1 MSRLRSASVGGDAHN
16 DDTSSGTSLI
26 VNELLTYVFDA
37 HTNHPADTIKQ
48 NVLNF
53 YSNTAIHDAKLALWN
68 AYERHLPKPTKRR
81 GPNQST
87 RELADILVS
96 IDGIDRLFFN
106 SDTLPVVFVAV
117 NLRNL
122 PREQHKDNVIEDI
135 LARLK
140 RIVMREA
147 CAPTPTLADPEGGLR
162 GLQPPPLNFQK
173 RGVTSVVIST
183 VSTVS
188 EQERNG
194 QGRRDVG
201 KSVHVRQAIM
211 QLDAYHV
218 RRGFVQKTANK
229 VVYNDGKHLHFAYP
243 FLDVAALM
251 DLLYISR
258 SSVVRPT
265 LHSQVIPDVTTS
277 FSQYIWSSY
286 VSLALYFSF

>member
-1 MSRLRSASVGGDAHN
+1 M
-16 DDTSSGTSLI
+16 
-26 VNELLTYVFDA
+26 
-37 HTNHPADTIKQ
+37 
-48 NVLNF
+48 
-53 YSNTAIHDAKLALWN
+53 
-68 AYERHLPKPTKRR
+68 
-81 GPNQST
+81 
-87 RELADILVS
+87 
-96 IDGIDRLFFN
+96 
-106 SDTLPVVFVAV
+106 
-117 NLRNL
+117 
-122 PREQHKDNVIEDI
+122 
-135 LARLK
+135 
-140 RIVMREA
+140 
-147 CAPTPTLADPEGGLR
+147 
-162 GLQPPPLNFQK
+162 
-173 RGVTSVVIST
+173 IST

-188 EQERNG
+188 EQERNW

-277 FSQYIWSSY
+277 FSQ
-286 VSLALYFSF
+286 